1 MKQILIDKFVVPE
14 AALTEFTERMNYNRK
29 FIETLD
35 GFVQDGV
42 YKRTNEAGDPV
53 IVTMAV
59 WEDAGKIEKAKIA
72 VQAEYQRIG
81 FNMVDFISNLGI
93 KIEREFYEELT
104 D

>member
-1 MKQILIDKFVVPE
+1 MKQILIDKFVVP
-14 AALTEFTERMNYNRK
+14 ANALAEFTERMNYNRK

-59 WEDAGKIEKAKIA
+59 WENAGMIEKAKIA

-81 FNMVDFISNLGI
+81 FNMVDFIATLGI

-104 D
+104 E